1 MRKSSRKTNGK
12 RSEQPLSATRPQ
24 DGENGL
30 SGLKTTSGA
39 RQMTSRSPSEARES
53 VPHEPGGLRGRGGER
68 PFSNCESA
76 RSAAHSR
83 KRRSE
88 MTRAK
93 VKDDGASAWEG
104 ERENRWPHKTTG
116 LVWKAVFR
124 YNENPWKCT
133 SAETEKKL
141 KDLSAISGRAT
152 DELV

>member
-1 MRKSSRKTNGK
+1 
-12 RSEQPLSATRPQ
+12 
-24 DGENGL
+24 
-30 SGLKTTSGA
+30 
-39 RQMTSRSPSEARES
+39 
-53 VPHEPGGLRGRGGER
+53 
-68 PFSNCESA
+68 
-76 RSAAHSR
+76 
-83 KRRSE
+83 